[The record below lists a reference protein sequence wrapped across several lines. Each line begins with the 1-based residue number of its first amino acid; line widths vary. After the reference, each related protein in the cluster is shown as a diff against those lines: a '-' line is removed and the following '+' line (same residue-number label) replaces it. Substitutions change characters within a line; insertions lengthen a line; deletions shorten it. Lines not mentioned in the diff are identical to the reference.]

1 MALTNF
7 IPQLWSGALLAH
19 LDKAHVVANL
29 VNRNYEGMIRQ
40 AGDTVIINQL
50 GDITVKDYVENTDVE
65 APEDLSTTKKTLTI
79 DKQKYFNFQIDDVE
93 KAQVAG
99 NLMDAA
105 MQRAAYALAD
115 ETEKIILTAIDTD
128 AANKLAPVVAL
139 DETNIY
145 KELVKVKVAMDKK
158 NVPSQG
164 RWLVVSPDT
173 HALLL
178 QDTRFVATG
187 GSMAEETLRNGFIGR
202 VLGFDVYLSNNLST
216 LTNGNAAIAG
226 VNMAVTFAE
235 QIVETEAYRME
246 KRFSDA
252 VKGLNVFGV
261 KVIYPDCLVC
271 LKSTPS

>member
-29 VNRNYEGMIRQ
+29 VNRNYEGEIRQ
-40 AGDTVIINQL
+40 YGDTVKISQI
-50 GDITVKDYVENTDVE
+50 GDITVNDYVENTDIND
-65 APEDLSTTKKTLTI
+65 PEELSVTQKVLTI
-79 DKQKYFNFQIDDVE
+79 DKQKYFNFQIDDVDA
-93 KAQVAG
+93 AQ
-99 NLMDAA
+99 NRTSLMDAA

-115 ETEKIILTAIDTD
+115 ATEKIILTAIDTD
-128 AANKLAPVVAL
+128 ATNKLLPAAAL
-139 DETNIY
+139 DETNVY
-145 KELVKVKVAMDKK
+145 KEIVKMKVAMDKA

-178 QDTRFVATG
+178 QDQRFVATG
-187 GSMAEETLRNGFIGR
+187 GTMAEETLRNGFIGR
-202 VLGFDVYLSNNLST
+202 ILGFDVYLSNNISA

-246 KRFSDA
+246 KRFADS
-252 VKGLNVFGV
+252 VKGLNIFGV
-261 KVIYPDCLVC
+261 KVIYPECLVC

>member
-29 VNRNYEGMIRQ
+29 VNRNYEGEIRQ
-40 AGDTVIINQL
+40 YGDTVKISQI
-50 GDITVKDYVENTDVE
+50 GDITVNDYVENTDIND
-65 APEDLSTTKKTLTI
+65 PEELSVTQKVLTI
-79 DKQKYFNFQIDDVE
+79 DKQKYFNFQIDDVDA
-93 KAQVAG
+93 AQIRTS
-99 NLMDAA
+99 LMDAA

-115 ETEKIILTAIDTD
+115 ATEKIILTAIDTD
-128 AANKLAPVVAL
+128 ATNKLLPVAAL
-139 DETNIY
+139 DETNVY
-145 KELVKVKVAMDKK
+145 KEIVKMKVAMDKA

-178 QDTRFVATG
+178 QDQRFVATG
-187 GSMAEETLRNGFIGR
+187 GTMAEETLRNGFIGR
-202 VLGFDVYLSNNLST
+202 ILGFDVYLSNNIST

-246 KRFSDA
+246 KRFADS
-252 VKGLNVFGV
+252 VKGLNIFGV
-261 KVIYPDCLVC
+261 KVIYPECLVC

>member
-50 GDITVKDYVENTDVE
+50 GDITVKDYVENTDVA

-93 KAQVAG
+93 KAQGAG

-128 AANKLAPVVAL
+128 ATNKLEPVAAL

-202 VLGFDVYLSNNLST
+202 VLGFEVYLSNNLST

>member
-29 VNRNYEGMIRQ
+29 VNRNYEGEIRQ
-40 AGDTVIINQL
+40 YGDTVKISQI
-50 GDITVKDYVENTDVE
+50 GDITVNDYVENTDIND
-65 APEDLSTTKKTLTI
+65 PEELSVTQKVLTI
-79 DKQKYFNFQIDDVE
+79 DKQKYFNFQIDDVDA
-93 KAQVAG
+93 AQ
-99 NLMDAA
+99 NRTSLMDAA

-115 ETEKIILTAIDTD
+115 ATEKIILTAIDTD
-128 AANKLAPVVAL
+128 ATNKLLPAAAL
-139 DETNIY
+139 DETNVY
-145 KELVKVKVAMDKK
+145 KEIVKMKVAMDKA

-178 QDTRFVATG
+178 QDQRFVATG
-187 GSMAEETLRNGFIGR
+187 GTMAEETLRNGFIGR
-202 VLGFDVYLSNNLST
+202 ILGFDVYLSNNIST

-246 KRFSDA
+246 KRFADS
-252 VKGLNVFGV
+252 VKGLNIFGV
-261 KVIYPDCLVC
+261 KVIYPESLVC
-271 LKSTPS
+271 LAKTPS

>member
-29 VNRNYEGMIRQ
+29 VNRNYEGEIRQ
-40 AGDTVIINQL
+40 YGDTVKISQI
-50 GDITVKDYVENTDVE
+50 GDITVSDYVENTDIND
-65 APEDLSTTKKTLTI
+65 PEELSVTQKVLTI
-79 DKQKYFNFQIDDVE
+79 DKQKYFNFQIDDVDA
-93 KAQVAG
+93 AQIRTS
-99 NLMDAA
+99 LMDAA

-115 ETEKIILTAIDTD
+115 ATEKIILTAIDTD
-128 AANKLAPVVAL
+128 ATNKLLPAAAL
-139 DETNIY
+139 DETNVY
-145 KELVKVKVAMDKK
+145 KEIVKMKVAMDKA

-178 QDTRFVATG
+178 QDQRFVATG
-187 GSMAEETLRNGFIGR
+187 GTMAEETLRNGFIGR
-202 VLGFDVYLSNNLST
+202 ILGFDVYLSNNIST

-246 KRFSDA
+246 KRFADS
-252 VKGLNVFGV
+252 VKGLNIFGV
-261 KVIYPDCLVC
+261 KVIYPECLVC

>member
-29 VNRNYEGMIRQ
+29 VNRNYEGEIRQ
-40 AGDTVIINQL
+40 YGDTVKISQI
-50 GDITVKDYVENTDVE
+50 GDITVNDYTENSDIE
-65 APEDLSTTKKTLTI
+65 DPEELSVTQKVLTI
-79 DKQKYFNFQIDDVE
+79 DQQKYFNFQIDDVNE
-93 KAQVAG
+93 AQG
-99 NLMDAA
+99 RTSLMDSA
-105 MQRAAYALAD
+105 MQRSAYALAD
-115 ETEKIILTAIDTD
+115 ATEKIILAEIDTN
-128 AANKLAPVVAL
+128 AGTKIVPTATL

-145 KELVKVKVAMDKK
+145 KELVGVKVAMDKK
-158 NVPSQG
+158 NVPSTG

-187 GSMAEETLRNGFIGR
+187 GAMAESNLQNGFIGR
-202 VLGFDVYLSNNLST
+202 VLGFDVYLSNNLDA
-216 LTNGNAAIAG
+216 LTNGNACIAG

-246 KRFSDA
+246 KRFADA

-271 LKSTPS
+271 LKKTNP

>member
-29 VNRNYEGMIRQ
+29 VNRNYEGEIRQ
-40 AGDTVIINQL
+40 YGDTVKISQI
-50 GDITVKDYVENTDVE
+50 GDITVSDYTENSDITD
-65 APEDLSTTKKTLTI
+65 PEELSVTQKVLTI
-79 DKQKYFNFQIDDVE
+79 DKQKYFNFQIDDVDA
-93 KAQVAG
+93 AQG
-99 NLMDAA
+99 RTSLMDAA

-115 ETEKIILTAIDTD
+115 ATEKIILTAIDTD
-128 AANKLAPVVAL
+128 ATNKIVPAATL
-139 DETNIY
+139 DATNVY
-145 KELVKVKVAMDKK
+145 KELVNVKVAMDKK
-158 NVPSQG
+158 NVSTTG

-178 QDTRFVATG
+178 QDDRFVGTG
-187 GSMAEETLRNGFIGR
+187 GTVAESNLQNGFVGR
-202 VLGFDVYLSNNLST
+202 VLGFDVYLSNNLES

-235 QIVETEAYRME
+235 QIVQTEAYRME
-246 KRFSDA
+246 KRFADA

-261 KVIYPDCLVC
+261 KVIYPDALVC
-271 LKSTPS
+271 LKKSNP

>member
-50 GDITVKDYVENTDVE
+50 GDITIKDYTENTDIE
-65 APEDLSTTKKTLTI
+65 DPETLSTEKKTLVI
-79 DKQKYFNFQIDDVE
+79 DKQKYFNFQVDDVD

-99 NLMDAA
+99 NLMDEA
-105 MQRAAYALAD
+105 MRRVAYALAD
-115 ETEKIILTAIDTD
+115 ATEKIILTEMDTN
-128 AANKLAPVVAL
+128 AGTKIVPTASLSA
-139 DETNIY
+139 ENIY
-145 KELVKVKVAMDKK
+145 NELVGVKVAMDKK
-158 NVPSQG
+158 NVPSTG
-164 RWLVVSPDT
+164 RWLIVSPDT

-178 QDTRFVATG
+178 QDQRFVATG
-187 GSMAEETLRNGFIGR
+187 GSMAESNLQNGFIGK
-202 VLGFDVYLSNNLST
+202 VLGFEVYLSNNLET
-216 LTNGNAAIAG
+216 LTNGNGAIAG
-226 VNMAVTFAE
+226 VNMACTFAE

-246 KRFSDA
+246 KRFADS

-271 LKSTPS
+271 LKKTNP

>member
-1 MALTNF
+1 MALTEF

-50 GDITVKDYVENTDVE
+50 SDITIKDYTENTDI
-65 APEDLSTTKKTLTI
+65 ADPETLSTEKKTLVI
-79 DKQKYFNFQIDDVE
+79 DKQKYFNFQVDDVD
-93 KAQVAG
+93 KAQAAG
-99 NLMDAA
+99 NLMDEA
-105 MQRAAYALAD
+105 MRRVAYVLAD
-115 ETEKIILTAIDTD
+115 ETEKIILKAMDTD
-128 AANKLAPVVAL
+128 ATTKIVPTATL
-139 DETNIY
+139 DDTNIY
-145 KELVKVKVAMDKK
+145 KELVGVKVAMDKK

-164 RWLVVSPDT
+164 RWLIVSPDT

-187 GSMAEETLRNGFIGR
+187 GAIAESNLQNGFIGK
-202 VLGFDVYLSNNLST
+202 VLGFDVYLSNNIDS
-216 LTNGNAAIAG
+216 LTNGNACIAG
-226 VNMAVTFAE
+226 VNMATTFAE

-246 KRFSDA
+246 KRFSDG

-271 LKSTPS
+271 LKKTNP

>member
-19 LDKAHVVANL
+19 LDKAHVVGNL
-29 VNRNYEGMIRQ
+29 VNRNYEGEIRQ
-40 AGDTVIINQL
+40 YGDTVKISQI
-50 GDITVKDYVENTDVE
+50 GDITVNDYVENTDIND
-65 APEDLSTTKKTLTI
+65 PEELSVTQKVLTI
-79 DKQKYFNFQIDDVE
+79 DKQKYFNFQIDDVDA
-93 KAQVAG
+93 AQIRTS
-99 NLMDAA
+99 LMDAA

-115 ETEKIILTAIDTD
+115 ATEKIILTAIDTD
-128 AANKLAPVVAL
+128 ATNKLLPAAAL
-139 DETNIY
+139 DETNVY
-145 KELVKVKVAMDKK
+145 KEIVKMKVAMDKA

-178 QDTRFVATG
+178 QDQRFVATG
-187 GSMAEETLRNGFIGR
+187 GTMAEETLRNGFIGR
-202 VLGFDVYLSNNLST
+202 ILGFDVYLSNNIST

-246 KRFSDA
+246 KRFADS
-252 VKGLNVFGV
+252 VKGLNIFGV
-261 KVIYPDCLVC
+261 KVIYPECLVC

>member
-19 LDKAHVVANL
+19 LDKAHVVGNL
-29 VNRNYEGMIRQ
+29 VNRNYEGEIRQ
-40 AGDTVIINQL
+40 YGDTVKISQI
-50 GDITVKDYVENTDVE
+50 GDIAVNDYVENTDIND
-65 APEDLSTTKKTLTI
+65 PEELSVTQKVLTI
-79 DKQKYFNFQIDDVE
+79 DKQKYFNFQIDDVDA
-93 KAQVAG
+93 AQIRTS
-99 NLMDAA
+99 LMDAA

-115 ETEKIILTAIDTD
+115 ATEKIILTAIDTD
-128 AANKLAPVVAL
+128 ATNKLLPAAAL
-139 DETNIY
+139 DETNVY
-145 KELVKVKVAMDKK
+145 KEIVKMKVAMDKA

-178 QDTRFVATG
+178 QDQRFVATG
-187 GSMAEETLRNGFIGR
+187 GTMAEETLRNGFIGR
-202 VLGFDVYLSNNLST
+202 ILGFDVYLSNNIST

-246 KRFSDA
+246 KRFADS
-252 VKGLNVFGV
+252 VKGLNIFGV
-261 KVIYPDCLVC
+261 KVIYPECLVC
-271 LKSTPS
+271 LKSTP

>member
-29 VNRNYEGMIRQ
+29 VNRNYEGEIRQ
-40 AGDTVIINQL
+40 YGDTVKISQI
-50 GDITVKDYVENTDVE
+50 GDIAVNDYVENTDIND
-65 APEDLSTTKKTLTI
+65 PEELSVTQKVLTI
-79 DKQKYFNFQIDDVE
+79 DKQKYFNFQIDDVDA
-93 KAQVAG
+93 AQIRTS
-99 NLMDAA
+99 LMDAA

-115 ETEKIILTAIDTD
+115 ATEKIILTAIDTD
-128 AANKLAPVVAL
+128 ATNKLLPAVAL
-139 DETNIY
+139 DETNVY
-145 KELVKVKVAMDKK
+145 KEIVKMKVAMDKA

-178 QDTRFVATG
+178 QDQRFVATG
-187 GSMAEETLRNGFIGR
+187 GTMAEETLRNGFIGR
-202 VLGFDVYLSNNLST
+202 ILGFDVYLSNNIST

-246 KRFSDA
+246 KRFADS
-252 VKGLNVFGV
+252 VKGLNIFGV
-261 KVIYPDCLVC
+261 KVIYPECLVC

>member
-93 KAQVAG
+93 KAQGAG

-202 VLGFDVYLSNNLST
+202 VLGFAVYLSNNLST

>member
-29 VNRNYEGMIRQ
+29 VNRNYEGEIRQ
-40 AGDTVIINQL
+40 YGDTVKISQI
-50 GDITVKDYVENTDVE
+50 GDITVNDYVENTDIN
-65 APEDLSTTKKTLTI
+65 APEELSVTQKVLTI
-79 DKQKYFNFQIDDVE
+79 DKQKYFNFQIDDVDA
-93 KAQVAG
+93 AQIRTS
-99 NLMDAA
+99 LMDAA

-115 ETEKIILTAIDTD
+115 ATEKIILTAIDTD
-128 AANKLAPVVAL
+128 ATNKLLPAAAL
-139 DETNIY
+139 DETNVY
-145 KELVKVKVAMDKK
+145 KEIVKMKVAMDKA

-178 QDTRFVATG
+178 QDQRFVATG
-187 GSMAEETLRNGFIGR
+187 GTMAEETLRNGFIGR
-202 VLGFDVYLSNNLST
+202 ILGFDVYLSNNIST

-246 KRFSDA
+246 KRFADS
-252 VKGLNVFGV
+252 VKGLNIFGV
-261 KVIYPDCLVC
+261 KVIYPECLVC
-271 LKSTPS
+271 LKSTP